1 MKREDL
7 TKLGLTD
14 DAVIDKI
21 MALHGSDIEAHKTKL
36 TAVEAERDGLRTQ
49 LTEASQTIDGF
60 KALNIDQIKAAAD
73 EWKAKA
79 EKATADAA
87 AQMSALKF
95 DHALEAALTG
105 EKAKNLKA
113 VRALLQ
119 MDALKLNEADGSIL
133 GLKEQIEKV
142 KADNDYLFDSGEPAP
157 QLTLGGGTKPITQ
170 MSTFE
175 AAARRG
181 AGLSLPEG
189 K

>member
-21 MALHGSDIEAHKTKL
+21 MALHGADIEAHKTKL

-79 EKATADAA
+79 EQTAKDAA
-87 AQMSALKF
+87 AQVSALKF
-95 DHALEAALTG
+95 DHALDGALTG
-105 EKAKNLKA
+105 AKAKNLKA
-113 VRALLQ
+113 VKALLQ
-119 MDALKLNEADGSIL
+119 LDALKLNEADGSIL
-133 GLKEQIEKV
+133 GLKEQLEKV
-142 KADNDYLFDSGEPAP
+142 QSENDYLFTSDTPDP
-157 QLTLGGGTKPITQ
+157 TLTLGGGNKPITQ

-181 AGLSLPEG
+181 AGLPVAEG

>member
-21 MALHGSDIEAHKTKL
+21 MALHGSDIEAHKTRL
-36 TAVEAERDGLRTQ
+36 TAAEGERDGLKSQ
-49 LTEASQTIDGF
+49 LDEATRTIDGF

-79 EKATADAA
+79 EKASADAA
-87 AQMSALKF
+87 AQVSALKF

-105 EKAKNLKA
+105 EKAKNMKA
-113 VRALLQ
+113 VKALLQ

-133 GLKEQIEKV
+133 GLKEQLEKV
-142 KADNDYLFDSGEPAP
+142 KADNDYLFTSDNPDP
-157 QLTLGGGTKPITQ
+157 TLTLGGGNQPVQ
-170 MSTFE
+170 MSSFE
-175 AAARRG
+175 AAARKG
-181 AGLSLPEG
+181 AGLPTSEG